1 MADRAHGQATPDMS
15 RPPARRSHPAQRA
28 RTAATLVAAGTT
40 VALVAVMGVTRHA
53 PGATTGGAIS
63 TGNLTSGDDSQ
74 SAPSTP
80 DYLGA
85 VPAYPAPAA
94 HTRTH
99 GS

>member
-1 MADRAHGQATPDMS
+1 MS
-15 RPPARRSHPAQRA
+15 SAVGRRHHPAQRA
-28 RTAATLVAAGTT
+28 RTAVTLVAAGTT

-53 PGATTGGAIS
+53 PADAAGGPTS
-63 TGNLTSGDDSQ
+63 TGDFTSGDDSQ
-74 SAPSTP
+74 SAPATP
-80 DYLGA
+80 NYLGA